1 MTQHTPGPWKAQ
13 RDIRHWSNDGALT
26 SGSPKAWAVYG
37 PYRVCAIESGIGIAW
52 NRDAEA
58 EANARLI
65 AAAPTLLAAL
75 RRTLD
80 YLEVF
85 AEEAEGEAL
94 EATGRDIEQV
104 QAAITAATGETFTTG
119 QALNGVAP

>member
-1 MTQHTPGPWKAQ
+1 MTQHTPGPWKA
-13 RDIRHWSNDGALT
+13 DISADNSDHCYIRAHQGQTPVATVLKPGRRYQDSGHGPRYAHEYQANRAL
-26 SGSPKAWAVYG
+26 
-37 PYRVCAIESGIGIAW
+37 IE
-52 NRDAEA
+52 
-58 EANARLI
+58 
-65 AAAPTLLAAL
+65 AAPALLAAL

>member
-13 RDIRHWSNDGALT
+13 RDIRHWSNDGPLT

-52 NRDAEA
+52 DEDTEA

-65 AAAPTLLAAL
+65 AAAPALLAAL
-75 RRTLD
+75 KRARAMVGHLGPTARIVAD
-80 YLEVF
+80 
-85 AEEAEGEAL
+85 AIAQA
-94 EATGRDIEQV
+94 EATE
-104 QAAITAATGETFTTG
+104 ITT
-119 QALNGVAP
+119 P

>member
-75 RRTLD
+75 QTVMAESDGGWRREHPTAKI
-80 YLEVF
+80 V
-85 AEEAEGEAL
+85 A
-94 EATGRDIEQV
+94 
-104 QAAITAATGETFTTG
+104 AAIAAALPPADPFTTG